1 VSNLIII
8 GVGPGDPDLISVKG
22 KRAIEECQVIVGW
35 GSVIDRFNDIIGR
48 KEVIKLSYK
57 KESEGLEKASKL
69 EKQGIKVCVLD
80 HGDPGVSDWQ
90 FIDKLRLYFEK
101 VSIIPGISVVNAALD
116 ELGEDLGRN
125 CFVTLHARGEIDK
138 FLKDIIN
145 CLEMER
151 GVLVNPEPYPDGP
164 QRVAKFLLNN
174 NINAKIIVLENL
186 TLSTFSRS
194 EFTSTSLST
203 SERKFSDL
211 SIMHVK
217 RIDRNKS

>member
-1 VSNLIII
+1 M
-8 GVGPGDPDLISVKG
+8 
-22 KRAIEECQVIVGW
+22 
-35 GSVIDRFNDIIGR
+35 
-48 KEVIKLSYK
+48 
-57 KESEGLEKASKL
+57 
-69 EKQGIKVCVLD
+69 LD

-125 CFVTLHARGEIDK
+125 CFVTLHVRGEIDK

-186 TLSTFSRS
+186 TLSTFLEASSPQLACQRQIGSSAISRLC
-194 EFTSTSLST
+194 T
-203 SERKFSDL
+203 
-211 SIMHVK
+211 
-217 RIDRNKS
+217 